1 MTTQRLGPEPAPEPR
16 GDVAVAHY
24 DTIGPYRVLQQ
35 LGQGG
40 MGIVHLALD
49 ARGRAVAVKV
59 LRSHVAHD
67 EDARARLGREVDTL
81 ARVRSQRIAPVFD
94 ADLEADQPYIVTRYV
109 PGPSL
114 EQHVREEGPLDAQAL
129 LRLARG
135 LTEALRAIHEVGV
148 IHRDLKPGNVL
159 LLDGDPV
166 VIDFGIAHVVESSR
180 MTMTGLVM
188 GTPGYLSPELVEGGD
203 VTTATDW
210 WGWAA
215 TLVFAATGRS
225 PFGRGGMEA
234 VLARVCRGDVDLHD
248 VDPELAPLLYAALTP
263 DPRLRPDADEVLL
276 ALEAWANGRPVTEVL
291 PQRTRALAPDATR
304 ALPPVAAPPAQRN
317 EPPAP
322 WGTNDWTDPRPAPQ
336 PASVAAPVPQP
347 QDNGWGMLPQRERAP
362 WPGTQQPGTQQ
373 PGPGVGIGDRPGDP
387 RIGRPRRSDV
397 LAALLAA
404 AVALTAALPWVGLV
418 VALGWSWLART
429 VDRSM
434 TGTVRRRHRYGRR
447 RSDGFAAAAASPWHL
462 VTAALTTV
470 VAALLPVAV
479 GGAGLLATALA
490 QTSVDGLGVRLDA
503 PLPIAVGSL
512 LALLTGWWGPGGP
525 GLRRGSRSL
534 VRSVTGV
541 PAARGLVVAVL
552 LVVALGVL
560 GALAVGAIDVSWWPA
575 LQSPLPT
582 PGQLPSR

>member
-1 MTTQRLGPEPAPEPR
+1 MTTQRLGPEPAPESR

-67 EDARARLGREVDTL
+67 EDARARLAREVDTL

-94 ADLEADQPYIVTRYV
+94 ADLEAEQPYIVTRYV

-135 LTEALRAIHEVGV
+135 LAEALRAIHEVGV

-248 VDPELAPLLYAALTP
+248 VDPGLAPLLYAALTP
-263 DPRLRPDADEVLL
+263 DPRLRPDADEVLT
-276 ALEAWANGRPVTEVL
+276 ALEAWATGRPVTEVL
-291 PQRTRALAPDATR
+291 PQRTRALEAGATQV
-304 ALPPVAAPPAQRN
+304 LPPVAPPPAQRS

-336 PASVAAPVPQP
+336 PAPVVAPQP
-347 QDNGWGMLPQRERAP
+347 QPQQSDGWGMLPQRERAP
-362 WPGTQQPGTQQ
+362 WPGAQA
-373 PGPGVGIGDRPGDP
+373 GVPDRPGDP

-397 LAALLAA
+397 LAALLVA
-404 AVALTAALPWVGLV
+404 AVALTAALPWVGLAA
-418 VALGWSWLART
+418 ALGWSWLART

-479 GGAGLLATALA
+479 GAAGMVATALA
-490 QTSVDGLGVRLDA
+490 QSSVDGLGVRLDA
-503 PLPIAVGSL
+503 PLPIAVGAL

-534 VRSVTGV
+534 VRGVTGA
-541 PAARGLVVAVL
+541 PAARGLLIAVL
-552 LVVALGVL
+552 LVLALGLL
-560 GALAVGAIDVSWWPA
+560 GALAVGAIDVSWWPT

-582 PGQLPSR
+582 PEQLPTR